1 MSSTR
6 HGLSRIERLILIL
19 RYYEDLTFA
28 EIAATLSLPAREI
41 ESTVARLLRQQF
53 QCAG

>member
-6 HGLSRIERLILIL
+6 HGLNRLERLILIL
-19 RYYEDLTFA
+19 RYYEDLTCT

-41 ESTVARLLRQQF
+41 EATITRLLRQQF